1 MFSIASYSR
10 QRGFTLLE
18 IIIVVTIIGIV
29 VGGVSVFITN
39 DDPARLAKKDIEKF
53 LTFADHASDTAII
66 GGETVGLVL
75 VPPAW
80 REGLDDSDPGWA
92 YRWQKNTFQGWV
104 DIEAIPTVE
113 VSKNLELIVLLNDEE
128 WEWDKSQI
136 PEIMVPVAAFYPSG
150 EVSPFEIQF
159 VEVDGA
165 IDVQHVLVDLWGS
178 VVWKERQEELEE
190 AERNF

>member
-1 MFSIASYSR
+1 MRSTISYSR

-53 LTFADHASDTAII
+53 LTFADHASDTAVI
-66 GGETVGLVL
+66 GGETVGLIL
-75 VPPAW
+75 DPPAW
-80 REGLDDSDPGWA
+80 REGLEDPGWA
-92 YRWQKNTFQGWV
+92 YKWQKNTIQGWV
-104 DIEAIPTVE
+104 DIEDIPVVE
-113 VSKNLELIVLLNDEE
+113 VSRNIELIVLLNDQE

-136 PEIMVPVAAFYPSG
+136 PEIRVPIAAFYPSG

-159 VEVDGA
+159 VEVNGA

-178 VVWKERQEELEE
+178 VVWKEQQEELEE